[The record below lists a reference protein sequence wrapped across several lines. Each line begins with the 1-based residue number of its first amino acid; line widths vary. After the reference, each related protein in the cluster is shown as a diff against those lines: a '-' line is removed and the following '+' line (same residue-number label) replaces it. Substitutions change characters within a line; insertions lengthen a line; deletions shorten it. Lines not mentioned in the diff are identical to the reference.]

1 MPTIAKSTRKAAL
14 FTDISERDRASKRPS
29 IDPAGEGPYNLT
41 LGRDGLIADGQR
53 VKAGEEKPISAA

>member
-1 MPTIAKSTRKAAL
+1 MRKAAL

-41 LGRDGLIADGQR
+41 LGRDGLIGDGQR